1 MKLLSK
7 IGQPFFQ
14 LFIFLFTAI
23 VFVVLFLERLLLTL
37 DNLLTSLLYQPRP
50 KKVKKKPIRIF
61 FSPRVIITILLIVG
75 WVYYLY
81 VQIFLGLPSPYQ
93 LRERSQKLTT
103 QMLDR
108 NGKLL
113 FKIYQ
118 DENRTPISLSSL
130 PPYVKEA
137 FLAIEDNGF
146 YHHSGFSISSVIRA
160 TYHNLVKQ
168 KTEGGST
175 ITQQLVKNA
184 LLTNEKTWQRKIK
197 ELILAIEVESVYDKD
212 QILEMY
218 LNEVGFGGTAYGIQE
233 AANQYFGIDA
243 RDFSLPQAAFLA
255 GLPKAPRQY
264 KARIHLAQD
273 SNQRPPLRHVRP
285 RSSG

>member
-103 QMLDR
+103 QILDR

-118 DENRTPISLSSL
+118 DENRTPILAADL
-130 PPYVKEA
+130 PIYVKQA
-137 FLAIEDNGF
+137 TIAIEDRNF
-146 YHHSGFSISSVIRA
+146 YHHLGFDVAGITRA
-160 TYHNLVKQ
+160 FFKNMQ
-168 KTEGGST
+168 GGRIEGGST
-175 ITQQLVKNA
+175 ITQQLVK
-184 LLTNEKTWQRKIK
+184 KC
-197 ELILAIEVESVYDKD
+197 
-212 QILEMY
+212 
-218 LNEVGFGGTAYGIQE
+218 
-233 AANQYFGIDA
+233 
-243 RDFSLPQAAFLA
+243 
-255 GLPKAPRQY
+255 AP
-264 KARIHLAQD
+264 D
-273 SNQRPPLRHVRP
+273 
-285 RSSG
+285 